1 MTLKCLVFLKGR
13 SLTSTVYYC
22 DVPGHSS
29 VVKIQVDRIL
39 WVFFFN

>member
-13 SLTSTVYYC
+13 SLTSTVYC

-39 WVFFFN
+39 